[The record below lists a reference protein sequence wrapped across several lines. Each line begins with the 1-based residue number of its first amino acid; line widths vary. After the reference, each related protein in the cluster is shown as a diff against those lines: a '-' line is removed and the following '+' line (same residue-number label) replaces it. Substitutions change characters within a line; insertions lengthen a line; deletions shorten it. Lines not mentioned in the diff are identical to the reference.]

1 MTVRDTP
8 ALEWHTARRVAATC
22 TGALPAVSARLDEAV
37 GSILASPLAALSDL
51 PAFDSAAMDGFAV
64 CGNGPWLVDD
74 DTHLAGGTNPAPL
87 EPGTAVRTA
96 TGALLPENTTAV
108 LRNELSVVEGAL
120 HGSRLFT
127 RDPLTGLPDEASPA
141 PPAGTDIRPRGEE
154 CRIGDDLIGEGR
166 LITPGIVGLAA
177 ASGYDSLQVIPPP
190 RVAILVIGDELL
202 ERGIPRPGRTRD
214 ALGPLLPPW
223 LAALGARA
231 NPPLRVADTLAALLD
246 EIDDAQVDL
255 IVTTGSTAAGPVDH
269 LHEALTQMGARW
281 IVDGVDVRPGHPM
294 LLAQL
299 PDGRPLVG
307 LPGNPL
313 AAASGVVTLLAPL
326 IASMRGLASPAAGI
340 DAVLLDD
347 VTSHPHDTRLVPVSL
362 EPGDVSVLAR
372 PHLHAGP
379 AMLRGLAQSD
389 GFAVITPG
397 SGQRGTRV
405 EVLPNPPIA

>member
-22 TGALPAVSARLDEAV
+22 TGALPAVNARLDEAV
-37 GSILASPLAALSDL
+37 GSILATPLAALSDL

-74 DTHLAGGTNPAPL
+74 DAQLAGRTDPTPL
-87 EPGTAVRTA
+87 EPCTAVRIA
-96 TGALLPENTTAV
+96 TGALLPAGTTAV
-108 LRNELSVVEGAL
+108 VRSELSVVEGAL

-141 PPAGTDIRPRGEE
+141 PPAGTDIRPQGEE
-154 CRIGDDLIGEGR
+154 CHIGDALIDAGS

-177 ASGYDSLQVIPPP
+177 ASGYDTLEVIPPP
-190 RVAILVIGDELL
+190 RVAVLVMGDELL

-231 NPPLRVADTLAALLD
+231 NPPIRVADTLSALLD

-269 LHEALTQMGARW
+269 LHEALTQLGARW
-281 IVDGVDVRPGHPM
+281 IVDGVEVRPGHPM

-326 IASMRGLASPAAGI
+326 IASMRGLPSPTAGI
-340 DAVLLDD
+340 DAILLDD
-347 VTSHPHDTRLVPVSL
+347 ITSHPHDTRLVPVSL